1 LGNGHGGKSHVLVRT
16 CAGVGAET
24 PPWRLESLGG
34 KGWYGELPR
43 GVPFGFQRL
52 VRPHLLS
59 LPPALLRRYAVY
71 RGAPEEAETSQPS
84 GWEAPAHSPM
94 PITPTGGHRAG
105 PWADLS
111 GMAMPRMGQRTNST
125 KATLTLERN
134 KNKWNL
140 HSRTKKV
147 MEGRNPWPLPPF
159 HRHARAWPEHPRVF
173 PDRHHKIRGCP
184 DVMRMRADAR
194 RRGMTK

>member
-1 LGNGHGGKSHVLVRT
+1 MPPPRHSRLVRGIHSGGGLSTPTRHPRESGGPLDSRLRGNNEKRWRHAGASHALCRT

-34 KGWYGELPR
+34 KGWVGELPR

-94 PITPTGGHRAG
+94 PMTPTGSHRAG
-105 PWADLS
+105 FLAGCLEWPANEFDDS
-111 GMAMPRMGQRTNST
+111 HTNIRT
-125 KATLTLERN
+125 
-134 KNKWNL
+134 
-140 HSRTKKV
+140 
-147 MEGRNPWPLPPF
+147 
-159 HRHARAWPEHPRVF
+159 
-173 PDRHHKIRGCP
+173 
-184 DVMRMRADAR
+184 
-194 RRGMTK
+194 

>member
-1 LGNGHGGKSHVLVRT
+1 MTAVRPFAGRKLLADNRETKCTRARVGMSGNRT
-16 CAGVGAET
+16 CAGIGAET

-94 PITPTGGHRAG
+94 PMTPTGATGPDPWPADPSCRTRTAGDRIRHR
-105 PWADLS
+105 PYS
-111 GMAMPRMGQRTNST
+111 V
-125 KATLTLERN
+125 
-134 KNKWNL
+134 
-140 HSRTKKV
+140 RTK
-147 MEGRNPWPLPPF
+147 EEQAESA
-159 HRHARAWPEHPRVF
+159 ARPIFIRHPRA
-173 PDRHHKIRGCP
+173 RGRTP
-184 DVMRMRADAR
+184 ALFDLRASWAR
-194 RRGMTK
+194 PGGP